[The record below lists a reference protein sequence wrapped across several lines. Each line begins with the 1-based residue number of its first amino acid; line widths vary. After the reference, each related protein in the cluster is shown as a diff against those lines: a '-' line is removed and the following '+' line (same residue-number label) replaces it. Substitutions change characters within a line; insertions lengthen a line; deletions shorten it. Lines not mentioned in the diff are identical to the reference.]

1 MTLLSPILFIWIIA
15 IIAAAWLLPRKWQGY
30 SISLITGSFMLVYVP
45 VSFGILTVTTII
57 TYYLSKKQQK
67 NASVV
72 VLMTGLITA
81 ILLYYKLQSNIYWL
95 NASTEHLI
103 PLGLSY
109 YSFRQ
114 IHYIFENYKGKLPKH
129 NLGDYINY
137 LFFLPTLFIG
147 PIHRFPTFHRYLHRR
162 RWDPQMV
169 SEGLERI
176 LYGYV
181 KIVFL
186 ANYLVGEIFF
196 KVVKYSSIGHS
207 LISEYLESLQY
218 GMNLYF
224 QFSGYS
230 DVAVGLSLIL
240 GFRIIENFNFP
251 FLAINIS
258 DFWRRWHI
266 SLSDWCRD
274 YVYMPVAS
282 VSRKPILGII
292 TSFLVLGL
300 WHAVSYQYLAW
311 GLYHGF
317 GIATWHLFQ
326 KIKPKLPQVKN
337 KYAKLLGRLF
347 ANCITMNF
355 VIVGFFI
362 TKEPDLASVWGNL
375 KYLIGL
381 IYFRY
386 V

>member
-1 MTLLSPILFIWIIA
+1 MAF
-15 IIAAAWLLPRKWQGY
+15 
-30 SISLITGSFMLVYVP
+30 YVP
-45 VSFGILTVTTII
+45 VSFGILLVTTII
-57 TYYLSKKQQK
+57 TFYLSKKQQK
-67 NASVV
+67 NASIV

-81 ILLYYKLQSNIYWL
+81 ILLYYKLQANIYWL
-95 NASTEHLI
+95 NASTKHLI

-114 IHYIFENYKGKLPKH
+114 IHYIFENYKGKLPVH
-129 NLGDYINY
+129 GLGDYLCY

-147 PIHRFPTFHRYLHRR
+147 PIHRFPTFHRYLRRR
-162 RWDPQMV
+162 RWDPHFA

-176 LYGYV
+176 LFGYV
-181 KIVFL
+181 KIIFF
-186 ANYLVGEIFF
+186 ANYLVGEVLFD
-196 KVVKYSSIGHS
+196 
-207 LISEYLESLQY
+207 LISRIPRNHPILLEYLDSLQY
-218 GMNLYF
+218 GLNLYF

-230 DVAVGLSLIL
+230 DVAIGLSLIL

-282 VSRKPILGII
+282 VSRKPFLGII

-337 KYAKLLGRLF
+337 KYAKLLGNLL
-347 ANCITMNF
+347 ANFVTMNF
-355 VIVGFFI
+355 VIAGFFI
-362 TKEPDLASVWGNL
+362 TNAPDLASVWVKL
-375 KYLIGL
+375 KYFIGL
-381 IYFRY
+381 IIEGY